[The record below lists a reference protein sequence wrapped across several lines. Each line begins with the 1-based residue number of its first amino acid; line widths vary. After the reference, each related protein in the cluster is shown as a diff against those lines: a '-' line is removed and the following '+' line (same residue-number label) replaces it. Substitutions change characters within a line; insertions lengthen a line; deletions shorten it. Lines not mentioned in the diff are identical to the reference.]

1 MTTRKTSIEQR
12 NEILGDI
19 KQAQW
24 VLTKLEEAVKE
35 GDKGMAAYWLKD
47 LTETLPSI

>member
-12 NEILGDI
+12 TEILGDI
-19 KQAQW
+19 KYAQW